1 MASKKSISR
10 AAQNIIKG
18 GAIDIK
24 KALQDATKE
33 LDKLRKENLSLKQQI
48 KDLSTSNKKQRQ
60 KIKSQAGQLQAA
72 QTKVQTLKKAVKIE
86 KTKRIKAQKAAA
98 GLRTPKSPK
107 PKSFIDNL
115 SKKDRRK
122 FYQTTLYVPQF
133 ARRLQEHYGGA
144 WNPQWTIDV
153 IRVLNQLDANLV
165 QELIVALDLEKLYYE
180 SDQYY
185 SDIGISWEAEYVYK
199 TIMSYEGS
207 DSGQIL

>member
-24 KALQDATKE
+24 KALKE
-33 LDKLRKENLSLKQQI
+33 ANKALDKLKKENALLKQQI

-86 KTKRIKAQKAAA
+86 NTKRIKAQKAAA
-98 GLRTPKSPK
+98 KLKTPKSPK

-115 SKKDRRK
+115 PKEDRRK
-122 FYQTTLYVPQF
+122 LYQSTIYVPQF
-133 ARRLQEHYGGA
+133 ARRLQEHYGEA
-144 WNPQWTIDV
+144 WKQEWTFDV
-153 IRVLNQLDANLV
+153 IRVLNQLNPNLV
-165 QELIVALDLEKLYYE
+165 KELIYALDLKKTYWE

-185 SDIGISWEAEYVYK
+185 ADESADWEAEYVYK
-199 TIMSYEGS
+199 TIMSYEG
-207 DSGQIL
+207 

>member
-24 KALQDATKE
+24 KALQEANKK
-33 LDKLRKENLSLKQQI
+33 LDKLKKENALLKQQI
-48 KDLSTSNKKQRQ
+48 KYLSTSNKQQRQ

-72 QTKVQTLKKAVKIE
+72 QTKVQTLKQAVKIE
-86 KTKRIKAQKAAA
+86 KRKRIKAQKAAA
-98 GLRTPKSPK
+98 KLRIPKNPK

-115 SKKDRRK
+115 PKEDRRK
-122 FYQTTLYVPQF
+122 LYQSTLYVPQF

-144 WNPQWTIDV
+144 WKQEWTFDI
-153 IRVLNQLDANLV
+153 IRVLNQLDPNLV
-165 QELIVALDLEKLYYE
+165 KELIYALDLKKTYWE

-185 SDIGISWEAEYVYK
+185 ADETTDWEAEYVYK
-199 TIMSYEGS
+199 TIMSYEG
-207 DSGQIL
+207 

>member
-18 GAIDIK
+18 GTIDIK
-24 KALQDATKE
+24 KALQEANKA
-33 LDKLRKENLSLKQQI
+33 LDKLKKENLLLKQQI
-48 KDLSTSNKKQRQ
+48 KDLSRQSKKQRQ

-72 QTKVQTLKKAVKIE
+72 QTKVQTLQKAVKIE
-86 KTKRIKAQKAAA
+86 KTQRIKAEKAAA

-115 SKKDRRK
+115 SKADRRK

-133 ARRLQEHYGGA
+133 ARRLQEHYGEK
-144 WNPQWTIDV
+144 WKTEWTMDV
-153 IRVLNQLDANLV
+153 IRVLNQLDPNLV
-165 QELIVALDLEKLYYE
+165 NELIVALDLEKVYYE

-185 SDIGISWEAEYVYK
+185 SDAGISWEAEYVYK
-199 TIMSYEGS
+199 TIMSYEG
-207 DSGQIL
+207 

>member
-72 QTKVQTLKKAVKIE
+72 ETKVQTLKNAVKIE
-86 KTKRIKAQKAAA
+86 KRKRIKAQKAAA
-98 GLRTPKSPK
+98 KLRTPKSPK
-107 PKSFIDNL
+107 PKSYIDNL
-115 SKKDRRK
+115 PKEDRRK
-122 FYQTTLYVPQF
+122 IYQSTLYVPQF
-133 ARRLQEHYGGA
+133 ARRLQEHYGEK
-144 WNPQWTIDV
+144 WKQEWTMDI
-153 IRVLNQLDANLV
+153 IRVLNQLDPNLV
-165 QELIVALDLEKLYYE
+165 KELIYALDLKKTYWE

-185 SDIGISWEAEYVYK
+185 ADETTDWEAEYVYK
-199 TIMSYEGS
+199 TIMSYEG
-207 DSGQIL
+207 

>member
-24 KALQDATKE
+24 KALQEANKA
-33 LDKLRKENLSLKQQI
+33 LDKLKKENLLLKQQI

-72 QTKVQTLKKAVKIE
+72 QTKVQTLKKAVRIE
-86 KTKRIKAQKAAA
+86 KVKRIKAQKAAA

-115 SKKDRRK
+115 SKADRRK
-122 FYQTTLYVPQF
+122 LYQTTLYVPQF
-133 ARRLQEHYGGA
+133 ARRLQEHYGEA
-144 WNPQWTIDV
+144 WKTEWTMDV
-153 IRVLNQLDANLV
+153 IRVLNQLDPNLV
-165 QELIVALDLEKLYYE
+165 KELIVALDLEKVYYE

-185 SDIGISWEAEYVYK
+185 SDAGIGWEAEYVYK
-199 TIMSYEGS
+199 TIMSYEG
-207 DSGQIL
+207 

>member
-24 KALQDATKE
+24 KALQEANKE
-33 LDKLRKENLSLKQQI
+33 LNKLKKENALLKQQI
-48 KDLSTSNKKQRQ
+48 KDLSTTNKKQRQ

-72 QTKVQTLKKAVKIE
+72 ETKVQTLKKAVRIE

-115 SKKDRRK
+115 SKADRRK
-122 FYQTTLYVPQF
+122 LYQITLYVPQF
-133 ARRLQEHYGGA
+133 ARRLQEHYGEA
-144 WNPQWTIDV
+144 WKTEWTTDV
-153 IRVLNQLDANLV
+153 IRVLNKLDPNTV
-165 QELIVALDLEKLYYE
+165 KEIIVALDLEKVYYE

-185 SDIGISWEAEYVYK
+185 GDVGISWEAEYVYK

-207 DSGQIL
+207 DIR